1 MKKLLFLFILML
13 TSMLASAND
22 GDTFS
27 EETVEGV
34 LLNYTI
40 ISESEKTCMVGYK
53 QYPEVPTAQDR
64 RGPEKDVSKASGD
77 ITIPEE
83 AKGYRVV
90 RIETSA
96 FEQAAITSV
105 FIPNSVKTIGSYAFQ
120 RCVDLK
126 SVRLSEQLTR
136 IEGFLF
142 YGCKSLTSIDI
153 PEGVTSIGDY
163 AFAGCEQL
171 KEINIPSGVEQFGGN
186 VFCNTGFT
194 SLPKLPESLTVIP
207 KSMFYECTQLT
218 SIEIPENITIIE
230 ECAFGRCPISEIEIP
245 ASVTHIGVA
254 AFANCKNIT
263 DLTIPDNV
271 TEIGFNAFNGCS
283 NLKTVKL
290 SANITSLNQGI
301 FTECSSLESIIIP
314 NGVKSIGKFAFMYCS
329 SLGSINLPETLEEI
343 GEQAFFGCSSL
354 KQLFIPKNFVRFKK
368 DENNTYWSFIYGCT
382 SLTSVVID
390 EDNPVFDSRDNCNAI
405 IETASNTLVAGCI
418 TTKIPEGITVIGS
431 WAFGGFHDLT
441 SITLPHS
448 LNRIEQSAFNGSGL
462 REITL
467 PENVTYIGAYAFS
480 SCNSLKDFYC
490 CAEKV
495 PEAESSAFGNTNLKE
510 VTLHVPAASVS
521 AYQATKP
528 WKNFKE
534 IVALSP
540 QDSNTN
546 GFDYLPFVKAGKKW
560 NVIRS
565 DFDRGY
571 HHEYYKLMNEKVEKA
586 GKTYMKMYRSEDD
599 LDVVY
604 DTGLFREEDCK
615 VYFFDDAMQKEYLMF
630 DFSLQAGDTYETYS
644 YNDQKMVSYKVLS
657 VDNYTEGPEV
667 IRYEYDE
674 KGDSMVTHH
683 RLLRKWTV
691 RRMDNNLEKTWIEGA
706 GSLEGPLGNL
716 QDVVLPGLTKDY
728 LAYVEYKGKPYLPF
742 SFYDTMNKQI
752 HGCNLPT
759 GAEDYKENDE
769 HHKLT
774 YELEGSRLHIYG
786 KVFTQ
791 CGPNNYAYFY
801 EKKTDDP
808 LVNKIEFVIQEVE
821 PLADCMALHATNF
834 YVPGFDPNMNYI
846 VVDNQGVEHPVI
858 NKTPQMAY
866 RPMIEEGKVWKVGE
880 ILSNPVQLV
889 EYYYFDGD
897 TIIDGKTCKQ
907 MMCQRYVSPEH
918 PNYDYLAQ
926 RPSLSYV
933 GAWYEEDKKVY
944 TYDTTSQQFTMMYDF
959 SLGDNDTLVVN
970 RNNQDYRFVIGP
982 RQTGGLKGFK
992 GVYREIRWCDEPGRH
1007 YSPTWLEGVGSIDS
1021 PTANLYFGY
1030 VDPSRFLMSCTTGD
1044 EVIYLNDSYEDAAT
1058 PKEMEARKQRF
1069 DFTHTIKTK
1078 PKAPMRRGGE
1088 MALYGEYS
1096 QQQLAINLNPL
1107 DDAYLVRITDETGKV
1122 VYEKAIN
1129 AGSIVGLNIDISA
1142 YAKGRYTV
1150 TVENSNES
1158 FTGEFEAQTTGI
1170 EAISYQP
1177 STVRHHIYN
1186 LQGQRLSTLQKGLNI
1201 VNGQKIYVK

>member
-1 MKKLLFLFILML
+1 MKKILSLLILML
-13 TSMLASAND
+13 LPMLANAQTASNVQNS
-22 GDTFS
+22 GCLSKTRG
-27 EETVEGV
+27 EETQWEPTIILTKEGSTLSV
-34 LLNYTI
+34 QLLNYESNCATQDFNVSSSINGEGGIYGVSVDINPVLPGEATWCLCPFNISFTI
-40 ISESEKTCMVGYK
+40 HDMEPNNFYFNCWWYKGQVELTEGEPMVM
-53 QYPEVPTAQDR
+53 AQD
-64 RGPEKDVSKASGD
+64 
-77 ITIPEE
+77 
-83 AKGYRVV
+83 
-90 RIETSA
+90 
-96 FEQAAITSV
+96 
-105 FIPNSVKTIGSYAFQ
+105 N
-120 RCVDLK
+120 
-126 SVRLSEQLTR
+126 
-136 IEGFLF
+136 
-142 YGCKSLTSIDI
+142 
-153 PEGVTSIGDY
+153 
-163 AFAGCEQL
+163 
-171 KEINIPSGVEQFGGN
+171 
-186 VFCNTGFT
+186 
-194 SLPKLPESLTVIP
+194 
-207 KSMFYECTQLT
+207 
-218 SIEIPENITIIE
+218 
-230 ECAFGRCPISEIEIP
+230 
-245 ASVTHIGVA
+245 
-254 AFANCKNIT
+254 
-263 DLTIPDNV
+263 
-271 TEIGFNAFNGCS
+271 
-283 NLKTVKL
+283 
-290 SANITSLNQGI
+290 
-301 FTECSSLESIIIP
+301 
-314 NGVKSIGKFAFMYCS
+314 
-329 SLGSINLPETLEEI
+329 
-343 GEQAFFGCSSL
+343 
-354 KQLFIPKNFVRFKK
+354 
-368 DENNTYWSFIYGCT
+368 
-382 SLTSVVID
+382 
-390 EDNPVFDSRDNCNAI
+390 
-405 IETASNTLVAGCI
+405 
-418 TTKIPEGITVIGS
+418 
-431 WAFGGFHDLT
+431 
-441 SITLPHS
+441 
-448 LNRIEQSAFNGSGL
+448 
-462 REITL
+462 
-467 PENVTYIGAYAFS
+467 
-480 SCNSLKDFYC
+480 
-490 CAEKV
+490 
-495 PEAESSAFGNTNLKE
+495 
-510 VTLHVPAASVS
+510 
-521 AYQATKP
+521 
-528 WKNFKE
+528 
-534 IVALSP
+534 
-540 QDSNTN
+540 NTN
-546 GFDYLPFVKAGKKW
+546 GSDYLPFVKAGKKW

-565 DFDRGY
+565 DFDGGY
-571 HHEYYKLMNEKVEKA
+571 HHEYYRLMNEEIVKD

-604 DTGLFREEDCK
+604 DTGLFREEDRK
-615 VYFFDDAMQKEYLMF
+615 VYRFDDERQEEHLMF

-667 IRYEYDE
+667 IRYDYDE
-674 KGDSMVTHH
+674 ERDSMVTHH

-759 GAEDYKENDE
+759 GAEDYENYDK